1 MNVDPRTLGWLSRAL
16 THEMGAVQQYLAQSV
31 LARLWGDEA
40 LATKLRKEADEELE
54 HAERLMQRLIQ
65 FGVAPSSG
73 NLPPTRLGRSAQD
86 LLAADR
92 VLEIDA
98 VRLYREAI
106 VHAER
111 MRDPETAA
119 LLESILDEEIAHVHQ
134 LDGMMN
140 RQIEHG

>member
-1 MNVDPRTLGWLSRAL
+1 MSVDPRTLGWLSRAL

-40 LATKLRKEADEELE
+40 LAVKLRKEADEELE

-73 NLPPTRLGRSAQD
+73 SLPPTRLGRNAQK

-92 VLEIDA
+92 VLEVDA
-98 VRLYREAI
+98 VHLYRDAI
-106 VHAER
+106 AHAER
-111 MRDPETAA
+111 MRDPETVAM
-119 LLESILDEEIAHVHQ
+119 LSIILGEEVAHVRD
-134 LDGMMN
+134 LDSMLNG
-140 RQIEHG
+140 QVEHG